1 MLVRFDGYRGRYVFH
16 CHNLEHEDMMM
27 MANFEVVSGVSPEAE
42 LPSRSDTWIHRCA
55 RTGHNTRPASI
66 IPWERTVAKTH
77 KVTFKKSGIT
87 IDVAEDEY
95 ILEEAEDAGLH
106 LPYDCRSGTCTTCI
120 QKCLEGEIDQDMA
133 FAIGD
138 EELERPAP
146 HLHRKSLLR
155 RGARRLNDFC
165 RAPPPSVLQLR
176 RAGLGCYLPSS
187 RRFSH
192 RM

>member
-1 MLVRFDGYRGRYVFH
+1 MSYEKSLG
-16 CHNLEHEDMMM
+16 
-27 MANFEVVSGVSPEAE
+27 SSEAG
-42 LPSRSDTWIHRCA
+42 LPSRSVTDRCIV
-55 RTGHNTRPASI
+55 RQVRPTHVLEQPRTRPANMGQ
-66 IPWERTVAKTH
+66 WERTMAKTH

-138 EELERPAP
+138 EELDQG
-146 HLHRKSLLR
+146 LR
-155 RGARRLNDFC
+155 LICIGSPLSDV
-165 RAPPPSVLQLR
+165 VLD
-176 RAGLGCYLPSS
+176 A
-187 RRFSH
+187 
-192 RM
+192 